1 MICRADGT
9 IVKDPFS
16 PPQFSYAYLKHFTTK
31 STEEYIIKLFK
42 GNVSYNDTLNLN
54 SLLFWINN
62 YYFLF
67 NKKTKLKL
75 AFIKKILKFNI
86 YKYIKK

>member
-54 SLLFWINN
+54 SLLFWINIEN
-62 YYFLF
+62 
-67 NKKTKLKL
+67 
-75 AFIKKILKFNI
+75 IKSVINCIFTINI
-86 YKYIKK
+86 A